1 MSAVLSSTGR
11 IVCHCLRVTEE
22 EILQAA
28 EVGKPHS
35 VKQIMDHTGAGGGC
49 TACHFRIR
57 ALLNGEQSQCDSS
70 SSQTCVTM

>member
-1 MSAVLSSTGR
+1 MSAVLTSTGR

-35 VKQIMDHTGAGGGC
+35 IKQIMDHTGAGGGC
-49 TACHFRIR
+49 TACHQRIR
-57 ALLNGEQSQCDSS
+57 ALLRGEELQCDASS
-70 SSQTCVTM
+70 SPTCVTM